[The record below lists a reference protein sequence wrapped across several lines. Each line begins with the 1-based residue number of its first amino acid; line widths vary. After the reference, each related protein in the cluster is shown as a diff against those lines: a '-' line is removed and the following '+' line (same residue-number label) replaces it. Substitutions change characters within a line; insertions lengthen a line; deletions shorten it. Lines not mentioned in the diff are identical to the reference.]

1 MQLARTVSA
10 TAAYLDSLDLE
21 SGLSIEDAA
30 VAVTAAANAL
40 GNQHCPPPVSTK
52 RRVLPVM
59 CLEQGR

>member
-59 CLEQGR
+59 CLGQGR